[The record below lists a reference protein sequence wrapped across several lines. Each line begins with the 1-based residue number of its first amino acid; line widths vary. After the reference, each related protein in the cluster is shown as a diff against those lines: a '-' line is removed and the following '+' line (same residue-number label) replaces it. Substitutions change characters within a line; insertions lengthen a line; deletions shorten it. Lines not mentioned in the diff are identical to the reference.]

1 MPRKKT
7 EAIRKKGGRPK
18 TLPSPEVVT
27 DGEVDEAPTDTA
39 KTAREE
45 PCPVEADDPP
55 RQDTANTKSK
65 AGRPKTL
72 PSPELVTV
80 W

>member
-18 TLPSPEVVT
+18 TLPNSPEVVT

-45 PCPVEADDPP
+45 PCPLEADDPL
-55 RQDTANTKSK
+55 QTGHSK
-65 AGRPKTL
+65 YQEQSR
-72 PSPELVTV
+72 
-80 W
+80 